1 MRLPGEIR
9 GGAEAGTGEGKARA
23 KLVAA
28 WRRRARSKCASPRQP
43 VDDRANDALRKLL
56 ARTLKVSVSAV
67 KILSGEKSRTK
78 RVADRRSDNR
88 ASAGQVLAGRE
99 NRQLRG

>member
-28 WRRRARSKCASPRQP
+28 WRRRARSKCASPRPP

-56 ARTLKVSVSAV
+56 ARTLKVPSRLLKSFPARKAAPSAW
-67 KILSGEKSRTK
+67 
-78 RVADRRSDNR
+78 SD
-88 ASAGQVLAGRE
+88 
-99 NRQLRG
+99 